1 MADQGAKAF
10 AARDPEVAQ
19 LRARLVERDTLLRDI
34 KDSHGAML
42 MSCPPQDPWISNRT
56 DERINAAQN
65 ASAAQNPIQ

>member
-1 MADQGAKAF
+1 MADQGAKTF

-34 KDSHGAML
+34 KDSHGVML
-42 MSCPPQDPWISNRT
+42 MSCPPQHPWISNRT